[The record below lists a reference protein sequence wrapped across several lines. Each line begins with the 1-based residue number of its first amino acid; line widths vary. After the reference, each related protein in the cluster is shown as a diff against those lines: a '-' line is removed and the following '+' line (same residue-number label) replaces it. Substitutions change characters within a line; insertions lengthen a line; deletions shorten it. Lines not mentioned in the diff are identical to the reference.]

1 MAGFAFDPN
10 AIFNFDDVDANF
22 EMYPDV
28 FGEEEGTNTNQGTT
42 SHSGEGAV
50 GDPGVGNLINH
61 DNEPFMGLGA
71 LMTNNNFDPTRP
83 VSEDNDPF
91 MAVEAPTATTYDNSD
106 PDHGQTQ
113 HQQFFEESVGLSQN
127 AGLAPETNQVAAN
140 VSGVE
145 EEDWFKLTNQEQ
157 DEAFHRFMEMSPE
170 AFEEMMRGF
179 PAEEITALGLPSAT
193 PYADTKKR
201 VRLDEEGSAS
211 TLVGGAPSI
220 PQLDFELHQIQQ
232 IRQIREAKSSRGKAI
247 EALEKRVQD
256 LVADLAKAQSEAK
269 DAFENGRMAALLG
282 VDESWDAREAML
294 KNDAQ
299 AVHEQQI
306 SAVRNLLE
314 GQIAEKDEQLAR
326 YRTEAEEYKTSVEG
340 EAEKYKQAAEE
351 EIKAQK
357 AALEKRSKEINI
369 LREEG
374 QKDSKELETS
384 RQQVKAQS
392 GEIASL
398 QIRFENSESSNKEK
412 DKKIASLQELLDSSS
427 PQRSNS
433 SHQEELKL
441 LKEQLAESESF
452 LNKAR
457 NENALLR
464 EHQARRELEDLQ
476 ATSKMDNAA
485 PTEADTEL
493 VQAMLEQ
500 EREKIEAGNS
510 GRENRV
516 NETLKRLEQTE
527 QERRQMLKDE
537 LDRKEAELYDAQ
549 KRIGDLEQQLLASS
563 SSESSQPPS
572 QTSPVSAQALPLTPP
587 TPPTPTPPAAG
598 PSPSPQRS
606 RLPGPRSL
614 FIVFLIFF
622 LSFFTPFLHSLV
634 TSSLEH
640 ELVDITT
647 REDRLHWEA
656 WELADWERDEGVPTH
671 KESWRRTQE
680 VGEMGD
686 WNPMRGWGFLAFSPG
701 VRRRIWIGG
710 I

>member
-28 FGEEEGTNTNQGTT
+28 FGEEEGTNANQGTT

-50 GDPGVGNLINH
+50 GDTGVGNLINY
-61 DNEPFMGLGA
+61 DNEPFVGLGA
-71 LMTNNNFDPTRP
+71 LMTNDNFDPTRAI
-83 VSEDNDPF
+83 SEDNDPF
-91 MAVEAPTATTYDNSD
+91 MAVEAPTVTTYDNSD
-106 PDHGQTQ
+106 PEHGQTQ
-113 HQQFFEESVGLSQN
+113 HQQAFEESVGLSQN
-127 AGLAPETNQVAAN
+127 AGLVPETNQVAAN
-140 VSGVE
+140 VSSVE

-157 DEAFHRFMEMSPE
+157 DEAFHRLMEMSPE

-179 PAEEITALGLPSAT
+179 PAEEITALTAPGPSSAT

-211 TLVGGAPSI
+211 TLVGGALSI
-220 PQLDFELHQIQQ
+220 PQLDFEPHQIQQ
-232 IRQIREAKSSRGKAI
+232 VRQLREAKSRRGKAI
-247 EALEKRVQD
+247 EGLEKRVQD
-256 LVADLAKAQSEAK
+256 LVADLAKAQLEAK
-269 DAFENGRMAALLG
+269 DAFENGRMVALLG
-282 VDESWDAREAML
+282 VDGSWEAREAML

-299 AVHEQQI
+299 ILHEQQI
-306 SAVRNLLE
+306 SAVRNFLE
-314 GQIAEKDEQLAR
+314 RQIAEKDEQLAH
-326 YRTEAEEYKTSVEG
+326 YRAEAEEYKTSVEG
-340 EAEKYKQAAEE
+340 EAGNYKQAAEE
-351 EIKAQK
+351 EMKAQE

-374 QKDSKELETS
+374 QKYSKELEINR
-384 RQQVKAQS
+384 RQIKAQS

-398 QIRFENSESSNKEK
+398 QIQCDNSESSNKEK
-412 DKKIASLQELLDSSS
+412 DKKITSLQELLDSSS
-427 PQRSNS
+427 TQRSNS
-433 SHQEELKL
+433 LHQEELKL
-441 LKEQLAESESF
+441 LKEQLAQSESF

-457 NENALLR
+457 SENTLLR
-464 EHQARRELEDLQ
+464 EHRELEDLQ
-476 ATSKMDNAA
+476 ATSEMDIAA

-493 VQAMLEQ
+493 VQAMLEK
-500 EREKIEAGNS
+500 EREKIEAENC

-516 NETLKRLEQTE
+516 NETIKRLEETE

-549 KRIGDLEQQLLASS
+549 KRISDLEQQLLVSS

-572 QTSPVSAQALPLTPP
+572 QASPISAHALPL

-614 FIVFLIFF
+614 LIVILISFLTIFA
-622 LSFFTPFLHSLV
+622 PFLHSLA
-634 TSSLEH
+634 TSGLEY
-640 ELVDITT
+640 EPVGIAT
-647 REDRLHWEA
+647 REDRLQWEA
-656 WELADWERDEGVPTH
+656 WELASRERDQGVPTH
-671 KESWRRTQE
+671 EESWRRTQE

-686 WNPMRGWGFLAFSPG
+686 WNPLRG
-701 VRRRIWIGG
+701 
-710 I
+710 

>member
-28 FGEEEGTNTNQGTT
+28 FGEEEGTNANQGTT

-50 GDPGVGNLINH
+50 GDTGVGNLINY
-61 DNEPFMGLGA
+61 DNEPFVGLGA
-71 LMTNNNFDPTRP
+71 LMTNDNFDPTRAI
-83 VSEDNDPF
+83 SEDNDPF
-91 MAVEAPTATTYDNSD
+91 MAVEAPTVTTYDNSD
-106 PDHGQTQ
+106 PEHGQTQ
-113 HQQFFEESVGLSQN
+113 HQQAFEESVGLSQN
-127 AGLAPETNQVAAN
+127 AGLVPETNQVAAN

-220 PQLDFELHQIQQ
+220 PQLDFEPHQIQQ
-232 IRQIREAKSSRGKAI
+232 VRQLREATSRRGKVI
-247 EALEKRVQD
+247 EGLEKRVQD
-256 LVADLAKAQSEAK
+256 LVADLAKAQLEAK
-269 DAFENGRMAALLG
+269 DAFENGRMVALLG
-282 VDESWDAREAML
+282 VDGSWEAREAML
-294 KNDAQ
+294 QNDAQ
-299 AVHEQQI
+299 IVHEQQI
-306 SAVRNLLE
+306 SAVRNFLE
-314 GQIAEKDEQLAR
+314 RQIAEKDEQLAYFR
-326 YRTEAEEYKTSVEG
+326 AEAEEYKTSVEG
-340 EAEKYKQAAEE
+340 EAGNYKQAAEE
-351 EIKAQK
+351 EMKAQK
-357 AALEKRSKEINI
+357 AALEKRSKEVNI

-374 QKDSKELETS
+374 QKYSKELEINR
-384 RQQVKAQS
+384 RQIKAQS

-398 QIRFENSESSNKEK
+398 QIRCDNSESSNKEK
-412 DKKIASLQELLDSSS
+412 DKKITSLQELLDSSS
-427 PQRSNS
+427 TQRSNS
-433 SHQEELKL
+433 LHQEELKL
-441 LKEQLAESESF
+441 LKEQLAQSESF

-457 NENALLR
+457 SENTLLR
-464 EHQARRELEDLQ
+464 EHRELEDLQ
-476 ATSKMDNAA
+476 ATSEWDIAA

-493 VQAMLEQ
+493 VQAMLEK
-500 EREKIEAGNS
+500 EREKIEAENS
-510 GRENRV
+510 GRENKV
-516 NETLKRLEQTE
+516 NETIKRLEEME

-537 LDRKEAELYDAQ
+537 LDRKEAELYGAQ
-549 KRIGDLEQQLLASS
+549 KRISDLEQQLLVSS

-572 QTSPVSAQALPLTPP
+572 QASPISAHALPL

-614 FIVFLIFF
+614 LIVILIFF
-622 LSFFTPFLHSLV
+622 LTIFAPFLHSLA
-634 TSSLEH
+634 TSGLEY
-640 ELVDITT
+640 EPVGIAT
-647 REDRLHWEA
+647 REDRLQWEA
-656 WELADWERDEGVPTH
+656 WELASRERDQGVPTH
-671 KESWRRTQE
+671 EESWRRTQE

-686 WNPMRGWGFLAFSPG
+686 WNPLRG
-701 VRRRIWIGG
+701 
-710 I
+710 